1 MTFYDDEEIEENE
14 NLEEDQSEEDE
25 LAEGEQ
31 EENDA
36 ESDTNESENQ
46 SEETDDSSSKGTM
59 KGNRHLHG
67 NRQKQ
72 IKKINDMMKKQST
85 NKKGKESSSRPSKG
99 QRKYIRQQK
108 QNNRREGIESP
119 NKKPG
124 KSKGG
129 GAAAQ
134 KRNLR
139 NQQHERRMNPPPKR
153 VDTRT
158 AEEKAEAQRQR
169 SAKKHQELSRK
180 ANNANKKVANTTV
193 KAGAKAGASAA
204 SAGAGAGAAGGAGAA
219 MGPCCGIVLII
230 AIIIF
235 LLIGIV
241 GFFQNM
247 PDMITEKIYDWINT
261 AFGRVQILFGANPEE
276 VQINETDIV
285 ETANYLIDMGYDLTG
300 YGFLAEIETE
310 NDRSENII
318 KQEEYYT
325 ILWSYEPGGLLESS
339 TYYIQFDGKVLE
351 VSKDFINYSIKGEYI
366 GIGKDLEDQNNI
378 LKGTLFPTG
387 GIIYTDT
394 NREITIRVTTKSKDG
409 QEIEREAT
417 KVLVRTLNDDF
428 EKDENGIIESY
439 TVMELD
445 FIERFDYV
453 ESDYLKSYLVADY
466 RTYLFNDG
474 RRKKLDTTI
483 FPCLF
488 R

>member
-14 NLEEDQSEEDE
+14 NLEEDQSEENE

-36 ESDTNESENQ
+36 GSDEVGA
-46 SEETDDSSSKGTM
+46 EEQYDGIDNLSSKGTM
-59 KGNRHLHG
+59 GS
-67 NRQKQ
+67 NRQRHGSRQRQ
-72 IKKINDMMKKQST
+72 INKARNMM
-85 NKKGKESSSRPSKG
+85 NKGKNVAQRGQQAGKKMASGAKG
-99 QRKYIRQQK
+99 QA
-108 QNNRREGIESP
+108 S
-119 NKKPG
+119 KK
-124 KSKGG
+124 
-129 GAAAQ
+129 A
-134 KRNLR
+134 
-139 NQQHERRMNPPPKR
+139 
-153 VDTRT
+153 
-158 AEEKAEAQRQR
+158 AEEGT
-169 SAKKHQELSRK
+169 
-180 ANNANKKVANTTV
+180 KKVATTAA
-193 KAGAKAGASAA
+193 KAGAKAGASAT
-204 SAGAGAGAAGGAGAA
+204 GAGTGAAAGGAGAA
-219 MGPCCGIVLII
+219 MGPACGIVLLI

-276 VQINETDIV
+276 VQINEADIV

-300 YGFLAEIETE
+300 YGFLAELETE

-325 ILWSYEPGGLLESS
+325 ILWSYEPGGLLGSS

-366 GIGKDLEDQNNI
+366 GIGKDLEDQNDI
-378 LKGTLFPTG
+378 LKRTLFPTG

-453 ESDYLKSYLVADY
+453 ESDYLKSYLIADY

-483 FPCLF
+483 FSCLF